1 MSKPSQAFAQ
11 VRDPPTTAHQNPLSC
26 EVCRRRKTKCLLHG
40 VVAATMAIS
49 HTDPH
54 SPSCTH
60 CIDAKVTCHYPE
72 AKQRGPQVGYLAVL
86 ESRLVNTE
94 AVLYDALTKLYH
106 QQQPGDS
113 GSSGEPVDRV
123 VKRLQERYSTMPY
136 SAKTSEWNNQPLLA
150 EDDRQRW
157 FLAHQHIMNDGDSP
171 YASTDERRKRAMS
184 HSSTVDTG
192 EPGFVD
198 ERRSRPPFSPA
209 EMRAAAVAEQ
219 PLSSNPSP
227 GVNIPA
233 TVDPDIAAELDE
245 EQLQKYF

>member
-1 MSKPSQAFAQ
+1 
-11 VRDPPTTAHQNPLSC
+11 
-26 EVCRRRKTKCLLHG
+26 
-40 VVAATMAIS
+40 MAITS
-49 HTDPH
+49 TNTNTH

-94 AVLYDALTKLYH
+94 AVLYDALTKLYQT
-106 QQQPGDS
+106 QQHPGETLPA
-113 GSSGEPVDRV
+113 EPIDRI
-123 VKRLQERYSTMPY
+123 VKRLQERYATMPY
-136 SAKTSEWNNQPLLA
+136 SAKTSEWNQQPLLA

-157 FLAHQHIMNDGDSP
+157 WLAHQQIMNDGESP
-171 YASTDERRKRAMS
+171 YASTSDERRKRAMS

-192 EPGFVD
+192 EPGFID

-209 EMRAAAVAEQ
+209 EVRAATEQ

-233 TVDPDIAAELDE
+233 TVDPEIAAEIDE

>member
-1 MSKPSQAFAQ
+1 
-11 VRDPPTTAHQNPLSC
+11 
-26 EVCRRRKTKCLLHG
+26 
-40 VVAATMAIS
+40 MAID
-49 HTDPH
+49 TDNTR

-60 CIDAKVTCHYPE
+60 CIDTKVTCHYPE

-94 AVLYDALTKLYH
+94 AVLYDALTKLYT
-106 QQQPGDS
+106 QQQQQQAGEPVT
-113 GSSGEPVDRV
+113 SGEPVDRV

-136 SAKTSEWNNQPLLA
+136 SAKTSEWNAQPLLA

-157 FLAHQHIMNDGDSP
+157 WLAHQQIMNDGESP

-192 EPGFVD
+192 EPGFVVD
-198 ERRSRPPFSPA
+198 ERRRSRPPFSPA
-209 EMRAAAVAEQ
+209 DMRAAAAAAEQ

-233 TVDPDIAAELDE
+233 TVDPEIAAELDE